1 MAVRACSQVFK
12 YVYVHAQM
20 CAAEYK
26 FMLVH
31 TCEVQRI
38 RQDLPLE
45 LHQVS

>member
-1 MAVRACSQVFK
+1 MGVRACSRVFK
-12 YVYVHAQM
+12 YVSLHAEM

-26 FMLVH
+26 FMLAH